1 MNRNLI
7 TQLGDAC
14 GGLVA
19 VDEDIVFHW
28 SLQWAR
34 ILVQTNVERFQGFCK
49 RWRVDQA
56 FGSAIVGDFTMS
68 GACSF
73 VTHVQ
78 GV

>member
-19 VDEDIVFHW
+19 VDEDIAFHW

-34 ILVQTNVERFQGFCK
+34 ILVQTNGRKVSEIL
-49 RWRVDQA
+49 QA
-56 FGSAIVGDFTMS
+56 MEG
-68 GACSF
+68 
-73 VTHVQ
+73 
-78 GV
+78 

>member
-1 MNRNLI
+1 MGALW
-7 TQLGDAC
+7 QLAKILRSIGVC
-14 GGLVA
+14 SGLG
-19 VDEDIVFHW
+19 F
-28 SLQWAR
+28 LYKQM
-34 ILVQTNVERFQGFCK
+34 VERFQGFSK